1 MSIGQIAAGQ
11 LVNLLSND
19 VSRFDESSMYLHYI
33 WLMPVQAVV
42 GTLVMYE
49 IVGVAA
55 FAGILA
61 LIIQAIPLQGT
72 FFVLNFLKAI
82 DSFYS

>member
-1 MSIGQIAAGQ
+1 MLRLNRVAIGETAAGQ

-19 VSRFDESSMYLHYI
+19 VVRFDNSSLYLHYI
-33 WLMPVQAVV
+33 WLMPVQAVI

-55 FAGILA
+55 FAGIVA
-61 LIIQAIPLQGT
+61 LVVQAIPLQGELKK
-72 FFVLNFLKAI
+72 LNF
-82 DSFYS
+82 S

>member
-1 MSIGQIAAGQ
+1 MLRLNRVSIGQVAAGQ

-33 WLMPVQAVV
+33 WLMPVQAIV
-42 GTLVMYE
+42 GTVVMYE

-55 FAGILA
+55 FAGIAA
-61 LIIQAIPLQGT
+61 LIVQAIPLQGN
-72 FFVLNFLKAI
+72 LLSIFL
-82 DSFYS
+82 

>member
-1 MSIGQIAAGQ
+1 M
-11 LVNLLSND
+11 NLLSND
-19 VSRFDESSMYLHYI
+19 VSRFDVSSLYLHYI

-55 FAGILA
+55 FAGIIA
-61 LIIQAIPLQGT
+61 LIVQAIPLQGT
-72 FFVLNFLKAI
+72 NIYKKKNGFIL
-82 DSFYS
+82 

>member
-1 MSIGQIAAGQ
+1 MLRLNRVSIGQVAAGQ

-61 LIIQAIPLQGT
+61 LIVQAIPLQGI
-72 FFVLNFLKAI
+72 FCIF
-82 DSFYS
+82 